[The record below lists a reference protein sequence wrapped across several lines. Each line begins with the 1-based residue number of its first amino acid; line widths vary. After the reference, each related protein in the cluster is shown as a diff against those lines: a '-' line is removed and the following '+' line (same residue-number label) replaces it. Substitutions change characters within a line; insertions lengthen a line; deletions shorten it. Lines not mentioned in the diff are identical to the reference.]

1 MKRVLVLHWSQ
12 SGQLRRL
19 MESFVA
25 PLAAAGHEVHRVELV
40 PVEPFPFPWSVARF
54 FGLHPETVLERPR
67 PIHPVDLPP
76 GEWDLV
82 VLAGQVWFLSPSMPL
97 CAFLK
102 GPQAGVLR
110 GRRVLVLL
118 GVRNM
123 WVRGFRRIVTLVEA
137 AGGIVTDRVVG
148 IAAGPVFAS
157 YFSTLFWMLTGRKKT
172 AALPEA
178 GLGAETFARV
188 AAHGEVVAER
198 LAHEAPMAPLLAGI
212 PTAPI
217 SLNHA
222 FGEQI
227 MGILFSAIA
236 LVLGTLTRPG
246 STLRALSAWMLMAFI
261 VGSVLVLLPPT
272 ILLRLLLRRWVDPWV
287 ESLATLTPPT
297 G

>member
-19 MESFVA
+19 MDSFVA
-25 PLAAAGHEVHRVELV
+25 PIAAVGHDVHQVELV

-54 FGLHPETVLERPR
+54 FGMHPETVLERPK
-67 PIHPVDLPP
+67 PIHPLDIPP
-76 GEWDLV
+76 GEWDLI

-123 WVRGFRRIVTLVEA
+123 WVRGFRRIVSLVEA
-137 AGGIVTDRVVG
+137 AGGNVTDRVVG

-172 AALPEA
+172 VALPEA
-178 GLGAETFARV
+178 GLGADTFARV
-188 AAHGEVVAER
+188 ATHGEVVAAK
-198 LAHEAPMAPLLAGI
+198 LAVSGPGEPLLAGI

-217 SLNHA
+217 SFNHA

-246 STLRALSAWMLMAFI
+246 GALRAASAWLLMAFI
-261 VGSVLVLLPPT
+261 VGSVFLLLPPT
-272 ILLRLLLRRWVDPWV
+272 IVVRLLLRRWVDPWV
-287 ESLATLTPPT
+287 EDLATPRA
-297 G
+297 